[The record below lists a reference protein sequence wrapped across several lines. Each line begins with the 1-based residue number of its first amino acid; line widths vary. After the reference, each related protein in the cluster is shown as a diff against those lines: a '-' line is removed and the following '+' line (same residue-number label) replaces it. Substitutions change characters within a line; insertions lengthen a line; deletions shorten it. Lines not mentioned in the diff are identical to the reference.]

1 MESIQLKVL
10 THDGEEYVAEVAE
23 YDPVSLNDMLNDTA
37 INTVVIGSVIEAR
50 INIKRI
56 APISQ

>member
-1 MESIQLKVL
+1 METTQLKVL
-10 THDGEEYVAEVAE
+10 THDGEEYFAEVAD
-23 YDPVSLNDMLNDTA
+23 YDPISLNDKLNDTA